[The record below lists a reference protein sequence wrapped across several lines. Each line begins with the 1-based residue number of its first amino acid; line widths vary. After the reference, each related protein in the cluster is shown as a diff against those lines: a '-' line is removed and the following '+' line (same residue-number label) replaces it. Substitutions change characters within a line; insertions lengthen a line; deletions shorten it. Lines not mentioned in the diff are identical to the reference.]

1 MADRADRFGVD
12 AAHQRPLLGE
22 FLVLEGLLTEEQ
34 LAAALAEQR
43 RTGERLGTIL
53 VASGVLAG
61 PTLAMALADQHGSAI
76 QTEHGWATGWAR
88 TPSGPPSRD
97 AATSQSAQRSGAPE
111 TGRPARPHESAA
123 GADPAP
129 ANSNPPSDARRA
141 HGPALDQ
148 LARAVDAKR
157 QELEALTDEF
167 ERVKR
172 ELDALRERNGS
183 HRDETATLDEP
194 DRSDF
199 VVIGVVN
206 GRYVAHLGRGTPP
219 AVGAHLRL
227 PHSPDVTF
235 VIARDRWRRCLY
247 LESIEPG

>member
-1 MADRADRFGVD
+1 VD

-22 FLVLEGLLTEEQ
+22 VLVLEGLLTEEE

-61 PTLAMALADQHGSAI
+61 PTLAMALADQYGSAI

-88 TPSGPPSRD
+88 TSSGLRSGD
-97 AATSQSAQRSGAPE
+97 AGTSQPAPRSGAPE
-111 TGRPARPHESAA
+111 IGRPAPPHESAA
-123 GADPAP
+123 GADAGSEKP
-129 ANSNPPSDARRA
+129 NRPSDVRRA
-141 HGPALDQ
+141 QEPALDE

-157 QELEALTDEF
+157 QELEALTAEL

-172 ELDALRERNGS
+172 ELQAGRESNGP
-183 HRDETATLDEP
+183 HEDGTATIDEP
-194 DRSDF
+194 DRLDF
-199 VVIGVVN
+199 VVIGVVD
-206 GRYVAHLGRGTPP
+206 GRYAVHLGRGTPP

-227 PHSPDVTF
+227 PHAPDQTF
-235 VIARDRWRRCLY
+235 VVARDRWRRCLY
-247 LESIEPG
+247 LESAEPG